1 MKKPANQ
8 DPITNGK
15 QKKLLLAVIGVFASC
30 AIVFTTLWLLKARYV
45 ESTDDA
51 YVDGNVVQITP
62 QVAGTVVGIEVDDTE
77 YVTEGETLV
86 KLDRIDAS
94 VSLDSA
100 LAKLAQTV
108 REVRGIFTRT
118 KELKSE
124 VVQRKVDLATTR
136 EDLERR
142 TGLTGSG
149 AISAEELQHARES
162 VQAAESALEAARER
176 LAQQQALVDDTTVA
190 SHPRVQSAAAEVRSA
205 YLDYR
210 RAVIPAPVSGFVA
223 ERAVQLGQRVNPG
236 KPLMAIVPPDQ
247 VWVDANFKEVD
258 LRRMRIGQTASV
270 TADANGIKYH
280 GSVVG
285 FGAGTGAAFALL
297 PAQNASGNWIKVVQ
311 RLPVR
316 IALDPAEV
324 AAHPLAIGLSM
335 DVEVDVRGPVTV
347 AARPAAKVDANYRT
361 AVFADREQVADALIA
376 DIIEQN
382 GGGRLPTSTVDPA
395 SVAERTVSVSEPRL
409 AR

>member
-8 DPITNGK
+8 DSTPGGK
-15 QKKLLLAVIGVFASC
+15 RKKLLLAVIGVFMSC
-30 AIVFTTLWLLKARYV
+30 ATVFTAYWYLAGRYV

-77 YVTEGETLV
+77 YVSAGETLV

-94 VSLDSA
+94 VALNSA
-100 LAKLAQTV
+100 MAKLAQTV
-108 REVRGIFTRT
+108 REVRGIFTRN

-124 VVQRKVDLATTR
+124 VAQRKVGLATAR
-136 EDLERR
+136 NDLKRR
-142 TGLTGSG
+142 AGLAESG
-149 AISAEELQHARES
+149 AISTEELQHAHES
-162 VQAAESALEAARER
+162 VRAAESALAAARER
-176 LAQQQALVDDTTVA
+176 LAQQRALVDDTTVA
-190 SHPRVQSAAAEVRSA
+190 SHPRVQSAAAEVRAA

-210 RAVIPAPVSGFVA
+210 RAIIPAPVSGFVA
-223 ERAVQLGQRVNPG
+223 KRAVQLGQRVGPG

-258 LRRMRIGQTASV
+258 LRRMHIGQTASL
-270 TADANGIKYH
+270 TADANGIEYH
-280 GSVVG
+280 GTVVG

-297 PAQNASGNWIKVVQ
+297 PAQNATGNWIKVVQ

-316 IALDPAEV
+316 IALDPEEV

-335 DVEVDVRGPVTV
+335 EVEVDVRDPGTV
-347 AARPAAKVDANYRT
+347 AARPANSIDASYRT
-361 AVFADREQVADALIA
+361 TVFTDRRRAVDALIA

-382 GGGRLPTSTVDPA
+382 GGGRLPARATDSA
-395 SVAERTVSVSEPRL
+395 SVAERLVSADGPRL
-409 AR
+409 AH